1 MPDLQP
7 TIPTAPTTDDAGRAR
22 RRRLWA
28 LGLVGVLGAGV
39 VGVGAVTPLSTVLG
53 GNTFAAELPDDGE
66 TAPGGARLE
75 IDGDALT
82 HTFRN
87 VWNQDPVEGSWTL
100 TNRGTD
106 ATSWDGVLE
115 PRGEVPASLAAALRV
130 EYGVVAGGG
139 TTWHD
144 AGTLAD
150 RTSFAT
156 ATGRVGA
163 NEIAGEGV
171 TAIAVRVSLP
181 DPTLLDADEA
191 GGAGELVVDADFV
204 VSYLDPRAS

>member
-1 MPDLQP
+1 MPDLH
-7 TIPTAPTTDDAGRAR
+7 ATTPDVPPADDARRSR

-39 VGVGAVTPLSTVLG
+39 VGVGALTPLSTVLG
-53 GNTFAAELPDDGE
+53 GNSFAAELPDDGV

-75 IDGDALT
+75 IAGDALT

-106 ATSWDGVLE
+106 ATTWDGVLE

-130 EYGVVAGGG
+130 AYGVVEGG
-139 TTWHD
+139 TTTWHE

-150 RTSFAT
+150 RTSLAE
-156 ATGRVGA
+156 AIGRTEP
-163 NEIAGEGV
+163 NEIAGGGV
-171 TAIAVRVSLP
+171 TTIAVRVSLP

-191 GGAGELVVDADFV
+191 DGAAELAVDADFV
-204 VSYLDPRAS
+204 VSYLDPRAT